1 MAYMIL
7 KKRNKFGVAENH
19 DYKET
24 DSENSVQ
31 SSLKCH
37 PFVGIPVHHNT
48 HTYIAAL
55 YYIYMRRELT
65 TIQVGAVSAEKIL
78 NRFIDMR

>member
-31 SSLKCH
+31 SSLKSH
-37 PFVGIPVHHNT
+37 PEWV
-48 HTYIAAL
+48 
-55 YYIYMRRELT
+55 
-65 TIQVGAVSAEKIL
+65 IL
-78 NRFIDMR
+78 